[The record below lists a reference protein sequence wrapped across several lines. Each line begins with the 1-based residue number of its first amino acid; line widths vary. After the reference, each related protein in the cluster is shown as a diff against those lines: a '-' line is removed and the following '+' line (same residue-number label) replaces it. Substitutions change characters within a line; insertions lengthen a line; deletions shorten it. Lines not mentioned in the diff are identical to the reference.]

1 MAARDRTNGS
11 DSGRVDDN
19 DFVPNSQSEQ
29 DDDDVPLALVDEVF
43 DDEEIEDSETE
54 EDIDAYMPKIKFG
67 KARNKKRRQPKR
79 KTNARNK
86 KRCRMG
92 RNKTHASKRGCCDME
107 EIKRCLDSKKKCCGK
122 SCLRKLAERKE
133 EAVKALAEL
142 RHQRF
147 AGQFNAHHEKCRDPR
162 SHPGVKNNS

>member
-107 EIKRCLDSKKKCCGK
+107 EIKRCLDSKKNAAANPAYA
-122 SCLRKLAERKE
+122 SWPNARKKQSKRW
-133 EAVKALAEL
+133 
-142 RHQRF
+142 QSS
-147 AGQFNAHHEKCRDPR
+147 GINASQVSSMHTMKNVETRGPT
-162 SHPGVKNNS
+162 PG

>member
-107 EIKRCLDSKKKCCGK
+107 EIKRCLDSKKKM
-122 SCLRKLAERKE
+122 LRQILLTQAGRTQGRSSQS
-133 EAVKALAEL
+133 AGRAPASTL
-142 RHQRF
+142 R
-147 AGQFNAHHEKCRDPR
+147 R
-162 SHPGVKNNS
+162 SVQCTP